1 MQKPGLKHAS
11 VGFLSEHF
19 QCVQIE
25 SNISHVG
32 GKNILAN
39 LMPFTQATQPVQEY
53 MNMPLDAQRLQHE
66 TAKYLP
72 QSLYIL
78 YVQAS
83 AYSEACD
90 PNLEVKILGDLDV
103 AKAAVEAKVA
113 ARGLSL
119 FCLQFSPCTVL
130 TIVGE
135 LAKYFLFA
143 KIKIKCFFFIYL

>member
-1 MQKPGLKHAS
+1 M
-11 VGFLSEHF
+11 
-19 QCVQIE
+19 QIE
-25 SNISHVG
+25 SNIKFSHVA
-32 GKNILAN
+32 GKNILAS

-72 QSLYIL
+72 QPLYIL

-113 ARGLSL
+113 ARGLSFFVFNFIL
-119 FCLQFSPCTVL
+119 VL
-130 TIVGE
+130 L
-135 LAKYFLFA
+135 LA
-143 KIKIKCFFFIYL
+143 